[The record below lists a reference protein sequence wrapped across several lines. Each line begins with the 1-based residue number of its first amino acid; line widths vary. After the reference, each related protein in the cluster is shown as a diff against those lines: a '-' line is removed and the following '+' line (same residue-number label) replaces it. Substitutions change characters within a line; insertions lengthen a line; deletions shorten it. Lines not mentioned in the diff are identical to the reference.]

1 MLSYLDPIL
10 FPDQLEIYRVE
21 PDRYI
26 YPIYKNGSSSLRA
39 SAERVYDYKQIA
51 RLQVI
56 EVFVRDPFERYVSG
70 VQTWLQHNPDFD
82 RATALKFI
90 EQFLFLNSHFSLQ
103 FHWLVNLQRFTEA
116 WMYIRPID
124 ELATATDLS
133 WNVLARDQN
142 LVDYFKDNGKL
153 WYYLQLDKI
162 LWEDLRGQTVT
173 MRMIVAHIKHKYPA
187 LYTEIIQRNLDLCN
201 VLD

>member
-70 VQTWLQHNPDFD
+70 VQTWLRHNPDFD

>member
-1 MLSYLDPIL
+1 MLSYLDPLL

-51 RLQVI
+51 KLKTI

-70 VQTWLQHNPDFD
+70 VQTWLRHNPEFD
-82 RATALKFI
+82 RDTALKFI
-90 EQFLFLNSHFSLQ
+90 SNFLFLNSHFSLQ

-116 WMYIRPID
+116 WMYLRPID
-124 ELATATDLS
+124 ELSTATDLS
-133 WNVLARDQN
+133 WNVLARDES

-173 MRMIVAHIKHKYPA
+173 MRMIVSHIKHKYPP
-187 LYTEIIQRNLDLCN
+187 LYTEIIQRNLDLCD

>member
-1 MLSYLDPIL
+1 MLAYLDPIL

-56 EVFVRDPFERYVSG
+56 EVFVRDPFDRYVSG
-70 VQTWLQHNPDFD
+70 VQTWLRHNPDFD
-82 RATALKFI
+82 RETALKFI
-90 EQFLFLNSHFSLQ
+90 SNFLFLNSHFSLQ

-124 ELATATDLS
+124 ELSTATDLA
-133 WNVLARDQN
+133 WNVLARDES

-173 MRMIVAHIKHKYPA
+173 MRMIVAHIKQKYPA
-187 LYTEIIQRNLDLCN
+187 LYTEIIQRNLDLCD

>member
-1 MLSYLDPIL
+1 MLGYLDPIL

-51 RLQVI
+51 QLKTI
-56 EVFVRDPFERYVSG
+56 EVFVREPFERYVSG
-70 VQTWLQHNPDFD
+70 VQTWLNHNPDFD
-82 RATALKFI
+82 RNTALKFVR
-90 EQFLFLNSHFSLQ
+90 EFLFLNNHFSLQ

-116 WMYIRPID
+116 WMYLRPME
-124 ELATATDLS
+124 ELHTATDLA
-133 WNVLARDQN
+133 WNVLARDQS
-142 LVDYFKDNGKL
+142 LVDYFQDNTKL

-162 LWEDLRGQTVT
+162 LYEDLRGQTVT
-173 MRMIVAHIKHKYPA
+173 MRMIVSHIKEKYPP
-187 LYTEIIQRNLDLCN
+187 LYTEIIQRDLDLCA

>member
-70 VQTWLQHNPDFD
+70 VQTWLRHNPDFD

-173 MRMIVAHIKHKYPA
+173 MQMIVAHIKHKYPA